1 MPTISLRTT
10 LALAFGAVSVL
21 MALVISWSIN
31 QIASDAIRRDIGTAL
46 TELAEQMRSRLD
58 MGLYE
63 RLRDVDTLT
72 VLRQLR
78 DPATRVGDNRLVLE
92 KLRRS
97 TGEIAWIG
105 FARNDGLVVYSA
117 DGLLEGANVG
127 ARPWFKAG
135 REGPFVGDV
144 HEAKLLAKLL
154 PAPANGEP
162 LRFVDVAAPVFDLQG
177 RLSGVLGVH
186 LSWEWAR
193 NIEQTVFSLGRR
205 NKGVETFVLNRE
217 GQILLAPAGREATKL
232 PTGLSNAHQEGGQ
245 LLEWPDGGKYL
256 TAVVST
262 RGYGDYAGL
271 GWSVLVRQDAEQAYT
286 PVREL
291 RNTVLAIGAACAVL
305 FALFGFWLAERI
317 SHPLRALTSAAHR
330 LQSGEAETVL
340 PAHARFHE
348 PKLLADALRHL
359 LTTLK
364 QEQTKLAEL
373 NASLE
378 SQVAERTEA
387 LDAANRHLLL
397 SLEER
402 QRLVKQLET
411 QANTDSLT
419 GLLNR
424 RAFHERAQREV
435 QRQARQITALSVLIF
450 DIDHF
455 KQINDL
461 YGHEAGD
468 EALRQLA
475 LAAQEW
481 LREMDVLARFGG
493 EEFVALLPDSDLE
506 AARRVAERMRQAA
519 ADLQI
524 HYPSG
529 VIRLTLSF
537 GVAQWRPEQAMDAL
551 IAQADQALYTAK
563 HKGRNRVEVWIG

>member
-1 MPTISLRTT
+1 MPTISLRSA

-205 NKGVETFVLNRE
+205 NKGVETFVLNRD

-232 PTGLSNAHQEGGQ
+232 PTRLSSAHQDGGQ
-245 LLEWPDGGKYL
+245 LLQWPDGGWYL
-256 TAVVST
+256 TAVVGT
-262 RGYGDYAGL
+262 RGFGDYAGL
-271 GWSVLVRQDAEQAYT
+271 GWSVLVRQDAEQAYA

-291 RNTVLAIGAACAVL
+291 RSAVLTIGAGFAVL
-305 FALFGFWLAERI
+305 FALFGIWLAGRI
-317 SHPLRALTSAAHR
+317 SQPLRELTRVAHR
-330 LQSGEAETVL
+330 LQSGEADAVL
-340 PAHARFHE
+340 PSHKRFHE

-359 LTTLK
+359 LATLR

-373 NASLE
+373 NANLE
-378 SQVAERTEA
+378 NQVTERTEA

-424 RAFHERAQREV
+424 RAFHERAQQEIL
-435 QRQARQITALSVLIF
+435 RQARQHTALSVLIF

-519 ADLQI
+519 AELQI
-524 HYPSG
+524 SYPSG

-563 HKGRNRVEVWIG
+563 HKGRNRVEAWIG